1 MRHKRSTV
9 TPVNTRSH
17 IRLRMIVHMA
27 IENLKFK
34 RFRTFLTIL
43 GVAIG
48 SGSVFLLLSL
58 GLGMQDLV
66 QKQIT
71 DGQSIN
77 TIDITTSGSKA
88 VTLTND
94 NIQRI
99 ASIAH
104 VTEVSGVYT
113 SASKVTIEGATANIV
128 VYGVDKRYL
137 EGANLVTQAGRLI
150 DPAKLNEAMMSS
162 SLLQAIG
169 INDFKKALGKELTL
183 NLALA
188 DNNKVIPHKLR
199 LVGVIDSGSG
209 SELFVSSDVYKNAGS
224 SKFATAKAYVDDR
237 ASISDVRRS
246 IESLGYNTA
255 SPVDTLEQVDQVFRV
270 FRLVLAGFGSIGMI
284 IAILGM
290 LNMLTVSLL
299 ERTREIA
306 LMIIIGGRM
315 KDMRLLFIVEAV
327 LLSIVGGIVGMIA
340 AGALGKIVDMVL
352 NQLARSRGVADG
364 FSIFAMPLWLVVLTL
379 GAMALVGF
387 LVAFIPATRASRI
400 NPVEA
405 LRRE

>member
-1 MRHKRSTV
+1 MRRKQPSTAI
-9 TPVNTRSH
+9 VNARSH
-17 IRLRMIVHMA
+17 VRLRMIIHMA

-43 GVAIG
+43 GVTIG
-48 SGSVFLLLSL
+48 SGSVFLLLSV

-77 TIDITTSGSKA
+77 TIDITASGSKA
-88 VTLTND
+88 IALTRD

-104 VTEVSGVYT
+104 VTDVSGVYT
-113 SASKVTIEGATANIV
+113 SASKITIEGASANIV
-128 VYGVDKRYL
+128 VYGVDDHYL
-137 EGANLVTQAGRLI
+137 DGANLVPKVGRLI
-150 DPAKLNEAMMSS
+150 NPAKSNEAMMSS

-169 INDFKKALGKELTL
+169 INDFKMALGKELTL
-183 NLALA
+183 DLALT
-188 DNNKVIPHKLR
+188 DSDKITTHKLS

-209 SELFVSSDVYKNAGS
+209 SELFVSDDIYKAANS
-224 SKFATAKAYVDDR
+224 NIYATAKAYVDDR
-237 ASISDVRRS
+237 ASIGDVRRS

-255 SPVDTLEQVDQVFRV
+255 SPVDTLEQVDQVFRI
-270 FRLVLAGFGSIGMI
+270 FRLILAGFGSIGMI

-290 LNMLTVSLL
+290 LNTLTVSLL

-306 LMIIIGGRM
+306 LMIIIGGRRQ
-315 KDMRLLFIVEAV
+315 DMRLLFIVEAV
-327 LLSIVGGIVGMIA
+327 LLSIVGGIVGMITA
-340 AGALGKIVDMVL
+340 TALGKIIDAVL
-352 NQLARSRGVADG
+352 NQLARNRGVEDG
-364 FSIFAMPLWLVVLTL
+364 FSIFATPWWLVVLTL
-379 GAMALVGF
+379 GTMALVG
-387 LVAFIPATRASRI
+387 LIVAFIPATRASHI